1 MGESDNGSRRPSQ
14 DSETPPMPTFAS
26 KTFKRKKL
34 AVPEPPKLELD
45 LAAALPSSDDF
56 RTSLLMPNL
65 SARFSMLR
73 EQDDPTS
80 KLGKANDDSVLFP
93 KRASRLDLFNRQ
105 GLSDI
110 AEVDS
115 IRGSIRPPFAT
126 NRTESYG
133 SGGYDTDEGSVMSRA
148 RPGEGNTMFGGRQK
162 IYKIPVGGSGSV
174 KNFGATEEGELPSG
188 GNMGGKALYESD
200 IATSAFQRL
209 REQERQERETQ
220 GLDSHSQSR
229 EQDRSGSPPLAKYNL
244 NRETSSSTN
253 SGPSQPRTSTAATS
267 VASQRSAYE
276 AINGSAHNL
285 SSTQPSSAGS
295 DRPFQKPKRL
305 YGQGLDQHMHEQQF
319 SALNRLESLQ
329 RQRTVGA
336 GPTPRE
342 LQHTRR
348 QSRSASNLN
357 DRYQRGGPLYASNG
371 FRAASPAPSGT
382 PPRMQDFDLGLNN
395 DQNSHPRADS
405 AQGRSPPLSPPLSS
419 EQDLN
424 QDPTFVASLEPNDL
438 GKATASGAFSK
449 PIKQYNEQQYLQR
462 QLQLQEGRGTP
473 SPQLFRPFSPAANS
487 IDEKTTG
494 RSRNNS
500 FGSQF
505 SRTGS
510 FRQPWEHHIED
521 RVLPAVRER
530 GNSPSIH
537 ESEDGSHGAMGGTFF
552 AGNSGSDLGSQPDS
566 ESEPNSPAPPNPK
579 YQNSSAPA
587 SQQLNH
593 DNPNRQLYFP
603 PDPNHLSEP
612 AEEAASDSRSY
623 RSEKTI
629 TQQRD
634 DFAPETPSTECK
646 EADSPTLG
654 PVDGI
659 SNGLSGL
666 VRAHLRND
674 SGQSSVYPED
684 EPLKKNRFSIEVRD
698 SIFGH
703 ESALTHSRQQSRD
716 ETEAD
721 NAYWA
726 KQNRTSDHS
735 SVTAPP
741 PLSFA
746 ARHILDQATA
756 LRNNQ
761 ENYKA
766 RQMRGDDKAQRI
778 LGGEAPRSGNSGMNS
793 DTWQEQLKS
802 HHTRGMSNET
812 QDEREALANEL
823 AERRRM
829 VQDNLRTYV
838 EAESRSASPG
848 PRARPQDNSPAK
860 TGHPFGI
867 LKKSSRDSLVG
878 KQLGRPSKSQERPSK
893 AMKMLGISLGNGSG
907 PGPNGYQPPPDM
919 FMGREQLS
927 DRAMPPRQKYS
938 PQQRRPQDVR
948 QHLDHPPNFI
958 PREAGSQRSQE
969 NGTHKHSP
977 NSSKSG
983 SNYSDLSDRR
993 PESRKGSTLK
1003 SSPERGRVH
1012 GFATNG
1018 VNPVPESQKAFNPPR
1033 PTEQLMASMAS
1044 HGLPPAE
1051 RSRSAMSGRLRNN
1064 SKTPVPGYFEQKRT
1078 APPNTP
1084 FMINPDKR
1092 PPYPYSAHSTP
1103 SLHQGRDPSLST
1115 SSTSTTAMMPPQ
1127 SAPSQT
1133 YGRPDKRSI
1142 SKHDI
1147 SEPTFIFCTS
1157 SVDTVNLPP
1166 EASLKNGMES
1176 PPTETNAP
1184 PIPVR
1189 DSRRKRTHTLLQAL
1203 GRMEKPQ
1210 PSPTKHQFAPSPIA
1224 NPREEDKQE
1233 VQSGF
1238 SADDE
1243 PDPRTLKQGL
1253 RERSSEGG
1261 SMHNKT
1267 RQQMYESPSPAVPNF
1282 PGREVGDMMMP
1293 EPHVPYQVQ
1302 KDVPASAVM
1311 F

>member
-1 MGESDNGSRRPSQ
+1 MGESESGSRRPSQ
-14 DSETPPMPTFAS
+14 DAEAPPMPTFAS
-26 KTFKRKKL
+26 KTFKRKKQ
-34 AVPEPPKLELD
+34 AAPEPPKPELD
-45 LAAALPSSDDF
+45 LATALPSSDDF

-115 IRGSIRPPFAT
+115 IRGSLRPPIAT
-126 NRTESYG
+126 SRTDSYG

-162 IYKIPVGGSGSV
+162 IYKIPVGASGSV
-174 KNFGATEEGELPSG
+174 KNFGVTENGELPSG

-220 GLDSHSQSR
+220 GSDSPNHSR
-229 EQDRSGSPPLAKYNL
+229 EQDRSGSPPPAKYNR
-244 NRETSSSTN
+244 NRETTSSTN

-276 AINGSAHNL
+276 AINGSAHHP
-285 SSTQPSSAGS
+285 STQPSSAGT
-295 DRPFQKPKRL
+295 DRPSQKPKRL

-342 LQHTRR
+342 LQQHTRR

-382 PPRMQDFDLGLNN
+382 PPNMHDFDLGLSNEH
-395 DQNSHPRADS
+395 NSHPGAES
-405 AQGRSPPLSPPLSS
+405 AHGKSPPLSPPLSP

-438 GKATASGAFSK
+438 GKATASGAFNK
-449 PIKQYNEQQYLQR
+449 PTKQYDEQQYLQR

-473 SPQLFRPFSPAANS
+473 SPQLFRSFSPAANS
-487 IDEKTTG
+487 IDEKTIG

-500 FGSQF
+500 LGSQF

-510 FRQPWEHHIED
+510 FRQPWEHHMED

-537 ESEDGSHGAMGGTFF
+537 ESEDGNHGATGGTFF
-552 AGNSGSDLGSQPDS
+552 AGNSGSDIASQRDS
-566 ESEPNSPAPPNPK
+566 ESEPNSPAPSNPK
-579 YQNSSAPA
+579 SQNSSPLV
-587 SQQLNH
+587 SQHATPDTLS
-593 DNPNRQLYFP
+593 RQLYFH
-603 PDPNHLSEP
+603 PNPRHFSEP

-623 RSEKTI
+623 RSEQTV
-629 TQQRD
+629 TQQRED
-634 DFAPETPSTECK
+634 LAPETSNSRINETNL
-646 EADSPTLG
+646 PTHD

-674 SGQSSVYPED
+674 SGQSSVYPDD
-684 EPLKKNRFSIEVRD
+684 EPLRKNRFSVEVRD

-703 ESALTHSRQQSRD
+703 ESALTHSRQQSRE

-721 NAYWA
+721 NAYWT

-735 SVTAPP
+735 SVAAPP

-761 ENYKA
+761 ENYKT
-766 RQMRGDDKAQRI
+766 RQMLGDDKAQRI
-778 LGGEAPRSGNSGMNS
+778 LGDEAPRSGHVGMNAN
-793 DTWQEQLKS
+793 TWQEQLKS

-838 EAESRSASPG
+838 EAESRSVSPG
-848 PRARPQDNSPAK
+848 PKARPQGNSPAK
-860 TGHPFGI
+860 PGHPFGI
-867 LKKSSRDSLVG
+867 LKKSSRDSLIG

-893 AMKMLGISLGNGSG
+893 AMKMLGVSQGNGSG
-907 PGPNGYQPPPDM
+907 PGPNGYQPPSDM
-919 FMGREQLS
+919 FTGREQLS
-927 DRAMPPRQKYS
+927 DRAMLPTQKS
-938 PQQRRPQDVR
+938 STQQRRPQDVR
-948 QHLDHPPNFI
+948 QPSDHPPNFI
-958 PREAGSQRSQE
+958 PRETGSQRSQE
-969 NGTHKHSP
+969 NGTYKHSP

-993 PESRKGSTLK
+993 PGSRKGSTMR
-1003 SSPERGRVH
+1003 SSPERGRAH
-1012 GFATNG
+1012 GFATSG
-1018 VNPVPESQKAFNPPR
+1018 VNLVPESQKVFDPPR
-1033 PTEQLMASMAS
+1033 STEQLMASMAS

-1051 RSRSAMSGRLRNN
+1051 RSRSAMSGRLRSN
-1064 SKTPVPGYFEQKRT
+1064 SKTATPEHFELKRT

-1092 PPYPYSAHSTP
+1092 PPYLNSAHSTP
-1103 SLHQGRDPSLST
+1103 SLHRSRDPSTGNPSP
-1115 SSTSTTAMMPPQ
+1115 TTVTVVPAQ
-1127 SAPSQT
+1127 SATTS
-1133 YGRPDKRSI
+1133 YGRPDKRYVN
-1142 SKHDI
+1142 KHDI
-1147 SEPTFIFCTS
+1147 SEPTFISCTS

-1166 EASLKNGMES
+1166 EASLKNGMDS
-1176 PPTETNAP
+1176 PPSESDAP

-1189 DSRRKRTHTLLQAL
+1189 NSRRRRTHTLLQAL

-1210 PSPTKHQFAPSPIA
+1210 PSPTKRTFAPSPIA
-1224 NPREEDKQE
+1224 SPTRAEFERE
-1233 VQSGF
+1233 VQSG
-1238 SADDE
+1238 STVDDE
-1243 PDPRTLKQGL
+1243 PGPRTLKQRSRG
-1253 RERSSEGG
+1253 ESSEG
-1261 SMHNKT
+1261 SSLHNKT
-1267 RQQMYESPSPAVPNF
+1267 RQQSYEPPSPAIPDL
-1282 PGREVGDMMMP
+1282 PGREVGNMMMS